1 MSVEIHPTA
10 IVEKGAEFGNNVKI
24 GPYCIIGSNV
34 KIDEG
39 TVLKSHI
46 VLEGHTT
53 IGKNNEIHQ
62 FCSIGVPPQDKSYKN
77 EPTETIIGEG
87 NLFREG
93 VTVHR
98 ATTKQEHK
106 TIVGSHGYFMACV
119 HIAHDCVVGSHVTM
133 ANNTLIAGH
142 VHIGDYVQMGG
153 ACGVTPFVNIGLGA
167 FIGAAS
173 AIDRDIPHFCTALG
187 NRIRLKGINI
197 IGMKRRGY
205 SKDQISE
212 VVEFYRIMEASAL
225 SPKAF
230 VEHPENI
237 EEYKENSAIQDLVG
251 FISKS
256 QIGLPPFMS

>member
-1 MSVEIHPTA
+1 M
-10 IVEKGAEFGNNVKI
+10 
-24 GPYCIIGSNV
+24 
-34 KIDEG
+34 
-39 TVLKSHI
+39 
-46 VLEGHTT
+46 GHTR
-53 IGKNNEIHQ
+53 IGKDNEIHQ
-62 FCSIGVPPQDKSYKN
+62 FCSIGVPPQDKSYKD
-77 EPTETIIGEG
+77 EPTRTLIGEG

-106 TIVGSHGYFMACV
+106 TIVGNFGYYMAGV
-119 HIAHDCVVGSHVTM
+119 HIAHDCVVGNYVTM
-133 ANNTLIAGH
+133 ANNTLLAGH

-153 ACGVTPFVNIGLGA
+153 ACGVTPFVSVGKGA

-173 AIDRDIPHFCTALG
+173 AIDRDIPHFCAALG
-187 NRIRLKGINI
+187 NRIRLKGVNI

-205 SKDQISE
+205 TKEEISE
-212 VVEFYRIMEASAL
+212 VVDFYRVMEASAF

-237 EEYKENSAIQDLVG
+237 QEYKTNSAIQELIE

-256 QIGLPPFMS
+256 EIGLPPFMS

>member
-10 IVEKGAEFGNNVKI
+10 IIADGAEFGENVKV
-24 GPYCIIGSNV
+24 GPFCIIGSNV
-34 KIDEG
+34 KVGDG
-39 TVLKSHI
+39 TILKSHV

-62 FCSIGVPPQDKSYKN
+62 FCSIGVPPQDKGYKN
-77 EPTETIIGEG
+77 EPTETIIGDN
-87 NLFREG
+87 NLMREG

-98 ATTKQEHK
+98 ATTKQDHK
-106 TIVGSHGYFMACV
+106 TIVGNHNYFMAGV
-119 HIAHDCVVGSHVTM
+119 HIAHDCVVGNNVTM
-133 ANNTLIAGH
+133 ANNTLLAGH
-142 VHIGDYVQMGG
+142 VHVGDYVQMGG
-153 ACGVTPFVNIGLGA
+153 ACGVTPFCSIGRGC

-173 AIDRDIPHFCTALG
+173 AIDRDIPHFCAALG
-187 NRIRLKGINI
+187 NRIRLKGVNI

-205 SKDQISE
+205 SKEEISE

-230 VEHPENI
+230 VEHPENL
-237 EEYKENSAIQDLVG
+237 EDYKGNKAIDELVS

-256 QIGLPPFMS
+256 EIGLPPFMN

>member
-1 MSVEIHPTA
+1 MSVQIHPTA
-10 IVEKGAEFGNNVKI
+10 IIEEGAELGANVKV
-24 GPYCIIGSNV
+24 GPYCIIGPNV
-34 KIDEG
+34 KIDDG
-39 TVLKSHI
+39 TILKSHV
-46 VLEGHTT
+46 VLEGHTR

-62 FCSIGVPPQDKSYKN
+62 FCSIGVPPQDKSYKG
-77 EPTETIIGEG
+77 EPTETLIGEG

-93 VTVHR
+93 VTIHR

-106 TIVGSHGYFMACV
+106 TIVGNHGYYMAGV
-119 HIAHDCVVGSHVTM
+119 HIAHDCVVGSYVTM
-133 ANNTLIAGH
+133 ANNTLLAGH

-153 ACGVTPFVNIGLGA
+153 ACGVTPFVSVGKGA

-173 AIDRDIPHFCTALG
+173 AIDRDIPHFCAALG
-187 NRIRLKGINI
+187 NRIRLKGVNI

-205 SKDQISE
+205 TKEEISE
-212 VVEFYRIMEASAL
+212 VVDFYRVMEASAF

-237 EEYKENSAIQDLVG
+237 QEYKTNSAIQELIE

-256 QIGLPPFMS
+256 EIGLPPFMS